1 MRHAILSAVAAATTV
16 AIVAPLH
23 AQKAPAAEIVAKFS
37 GKWTINP
44 SLSPSI
50 KGPGRSGPGRGA
62 APAYAMARFAPQRGG
77 RGGGGAD
84 QTPASAADLTPAEL
98 AERKAI
104 VQIEQ
109 IAPSITITATPES
122 VTFVDS
128 RGELTCATSDK
139 GSKLDTFGSPIT
151 MKCKWDKEQLRQEFS
166 ATHSKLTRTWEVDS
180 NDHLVLRVR
189 VEGVSQGAGAAT
201 AVFDR
206 SSS

>member
-1 MRHAILSAVAAATTV
+1 MRHVILSAVAVATVVAGAAPV
-16 AIVAPLH
+16 L
-23 AQKAPAAEIVAKFS
+23 AQKAPAADVVAKFS
-37 GKWTINP
+37 GNWKINP

-50 KGPGRSGPGRGA
+50 KGSGKSGPGRGGGT
-62 APAYAMARFAPQRGG
+62 AYAIVRYSAQRGG
-77 RGGGGAD
+77 RGGGTD
-84 QTPASAADLTPAEL
+84 QSPSSAADLTPAEL

-104 VQIEQ
+104 MQIEQ
-109 IAPSITITATPES
+109 IAPAITIKATPETVS
-122 VTFVDS
+122 FVDQ
-128 RGELTCATSDK
+128 RGELACTTNDK
-139 GSKLDTFGSPIT
+139 GIKLDTFGSPIT

-189 VEGVSQGAGAAT
+189 VEGISQSAGAAT